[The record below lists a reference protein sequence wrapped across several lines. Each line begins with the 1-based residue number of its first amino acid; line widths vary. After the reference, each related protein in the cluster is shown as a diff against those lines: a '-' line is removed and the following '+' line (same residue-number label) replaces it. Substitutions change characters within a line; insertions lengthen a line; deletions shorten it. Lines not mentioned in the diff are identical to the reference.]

1 MSTKTMIALA
11 AMLMAGAV
19 SAAQAGSKDDA
30 DAGGGYRVGPLGQS
44 FDGANPVYH
53 RSLRGNAGESFGF
66 AMPSDKKPATSH
78 RVR

>member
-11 AMLMAGAV
+11 AMLMVGVA

-30 DAGGGYRVGPLGQS
+30 DASGGYRVGPLGMS
-44 FDGANPVYH
+44 FHGANP
-53 RSLRGNAGESFGF
+53 SLRGNAGESFAF
-66 AMPSDKKPATSH
+66 VTPSNKKPATSH